1 MVKLYLSLIYIFVL
15 IDCFSQVGINTN
27 DPKTSLDVNG
37 AITNR
42 EVNFIV
48 QNNNVNISI
57 ETSLANISGSST
69 SDITITCYTPA
80 INGHRLI
87 IYNNTSS
94 GNAATFYGTT
104 IENGSALEFVYSNQ
118 NWKQLSTTSTSQSPS
133 SLNQLITNVADLG
146 VLPDGNDYSTLI
158 RDVIANANGEP
169 LFFPAGQYVYDGNVI
184 PTDRVNIIGVMPNF
198 INDTLHNGTIFLNK
212 MHFTGTHVSVQGFGV
227 QLFTPED
234 GFRVTPPMN
243 TGRYC
248 RVRDIVTVGAN
259 KTSPFHSFLLEGI
272 DFAQVENIECYN
284 AFMGQVFKINS
295 GNLTN
300 LRCYNIAKES
310 IFIKSDNTSGNCRN
324 LTLDG
329 VHIENSS
336 AGTATGIK
344 INSAGAQMQNLSI
357 SNVNIQK
364 AQFGVSI
371 LSSGGNGVAINDLN
385 LSNIRIDVTTLKCFY
400 LEANLGFIYKVN
412 LSNIDATSIAKSL
425 FETVGSVKYVNI
437 SNLNADITSATNQ
450 SEKEK
455 IINFGATTLFT
466 NLSNINITKGYTV
479 DNQLAV
485 NYQNDAETNRA
496 QNYNVK
502 LRGNVPQSGFS
513 SLISSTSFDVTPVLS
528 SIDNESFIELTASND
543 GTLINSISISPDL
556 SYPSELFQKG
566 YRLYLKNTSPFTI
579 EIEHNPSGNI
589 HNPNDL
595 TIVLPPYG
603 ITCYVFDGTLWVQT
617 VASETKRL
625 IRQTL
630 DNGDVVLDNIKV
642 SIPSTGNKS
651 LQIST
656 VSGAMTISGHS
667 TNFYSNVLVDGNGA
681 STSVSHWK
689 VYGKVL
695 DTNNSYWQSDLNLL
709 QPGDLQEIVFK
720 NDVSQL
726 TYKVSFTLGENDSNH
741 YVKIE
746 RLD

>member
-1 MVKLYLSLIYIFVL
+1 MLYFVVL

-57 ETSLANISGSST
+57 ETSLANITGNSSGE
-69 SDITITCYTPA
+69 ITITSYTPA

-87 IYNNTSS
+87 IYNNTSN
-94 GNAATFYGTT
+94 GNDASFYGIT
-104 IENGSALEFVYSNQ
+104 IVNGSALEFVYSNQ
-118 NWKQLSTTSTSQSPS
+118 TWKQLSSTTNSQTPVSV
-133 SLNQLITNVADLG
+133 NQLITNVADLG
-146 VLPDGNDYSTLI
+146 ILPDGNDYSTLI
-158 RDVIANANGEP
+158 RTIIKNANGEP
-169 LFFPAGQYVYDGNVI
+169 LFFPAGKYVYDGNI
-184 PTDRVNIIGVMPNF
+184 ISTDRVNILGVMPNF
-198 INDTLHNGTIFLNK
+198 INDTLQNGTIFLNK
-212 MHFTGTHVSVQGFGV
+212 MHFTGTNVSIQGFGV
-227 QLFTPED
+227 QLFSAED

-259 KTSPFHSFLLEGI
+259 TTSPFHSFLLEGI

-284 AFMGQVFKINS
+284 AYMGQVFKING

-300 LRCYNIAKES
+300 LKCYNIAKES

-324 LTLDG
+324 LTING

-357 SNVNIQK
+357 SNINIQK
-364 AQFGVSI
+364 AQFGISI

-385 LSNIRIDVTTLKCFY
+385 FSNIRIDGTTLKCFY
-400 LEANLGFIYKVN
+400 LEANKGFIYKVN
-412 LSNIDATSIAKSL
+412 LSNIDATSVAKSL

-437 SNLNADITSATNQ
+437 SNLNADVTSGTNQ

-455 IINFGATTLFT
+455 IINFGSTTFYT
-466 NLSNINITKGYTV
+466 NLSNINITKGYTD

-502 LRGNVPQSGFS
+502 LRGNVPEAGFS
-513 SLISSTSFDVTPVLS
+513 NIISSTNFDLSPVIS
-528 SIDNESFIELTASND
+528 SINNESFIELTALNN
-543 GTLINSISISPDL
+543 GTLINSISIAPDAA
-556 SYPSELFQKG
+556 YPNDLFQKG
-566 YRLYLKNTSPFTI
+566 YRLYLKNTSAFTI
-579 EIEHNPSGNI
+579 EIDNNTSGNI
-589 HNPNDL
+589 LNPNDL
-595 TIVLPPYG
+595 TIVLPPYA
-603 ITCYVFDGTLWVQT
+603 ITCYVFDGTLWVQS
-617 VASETKRL
+617 VSSETKRM
-625 IRQTL
+625 ISQTL
-630 DNGDVVLDNIKV
+630 DNGDVILDNIKIT
-642 SIPSTGNKS
+642 IPSTGNKS
-651 LQIST
+651 IQLST
-656 VSGAMTISGHS
+656 LSGTMTISGYS
-667 TNFYSNVLVDGNGA
+667 TNAYSNVLVDGSGGI
-681 STSVSHWK
+681 STVSHWK
-689 VYGKVL
+689 VYGKAL
-695 DTNNSYWQSDLNLL
+695 DTNSAYWQSDLNLL

-720 NDVSQL
+720 NDISQL
-726 TYKVSFTLGENDSNH
+726 TYKLSFTLGEDNTNH
-741 YVKIE
+741 FVKIE